1 MAASYAPEPGMS
13 SVSVLL
19 LGEKQSGKSS
29 AGNTILGRVAFHK
42 KTTRSSKEDGSIFG
56 IQVTVVD
63 TPGWL
68 SHSITPDKVSKEL
81 RRGVNLCHPEPHA
94 ILLVLPITT
103 TFGQEELKA
112 MLAQL
117 SLLNTPVWQKAMVL
131 FTHGDKL
138 GRLPIR
144 EHIRQ
149 QGSTLQWLLE
159 RCGNRYQVMAGQS
172 RASEFQVTE
181 LFEKILK
188 MMEAKRHPLEVQQ
201 RKYTQLRRDVS
212 MKQESRWQGR
222 PVEIEMSVMYEEIDG
237 MPRRTNKV
245 ESGRPYMPYIG
256 FPAGQAF
263 FKPALSLILL
273 GRRKSGKSSVGKMI
287 LDSGEFKKTN
297 RCSVGQ
303 REVLGWSVTVVD
315 TPGWSQFCLADPGQV
330 RTAISQSPSLCPK
343 GNKVAFVLAVPVD
356 SFREK
361 DRRAIEEYLSILGQ
375 EVWRRTVVLFTYGE
389 QLKKRTLEWY
399 IEKMGEPLQWV
410 LGRCGYRHFILDTNT
425 AEDTHVAQLL
435 EMVERL

>member
-1 MAASYAPEPGMS
+1 MAASYDAGES

-19 LGEKQSGKSS
+19 LGEKQSGKST
-29 AGNTILGRVAFHK
+29 AGNAILGRVAFHK
-42 KTTRSSKEDGSIFG
+42 KTTRSSKEDGYIFG

-81 RRGVNLCHPEPHA
+81 LRGVNLCHPQPHA

-103 TFGQEELKA
+103 TFSQEELRV

-117 SLLNTPVWQKAMVL
+117 SLLNTPIWQQAMVL

-138 GRLPIR
+138 GSLPIR
-144 EHIRQ
+144 EHIRR

-159 RCGNRYQVMAGQS
+159 RCGNRYQVMADQS
-172 RASEFQVTE
+172 RASEFQVRE

-188 MMEAKRHPLEVQQ
+188 MMEAKRRPLEVQQ
-201 RKYTQLRRDVS
+201 RKYTQLRREVS

-222 PVEIEMSVMYEEIDG
+222 PVEIEMSVMYEEIDER
-237 MPRRTNKV
+237 PRRTNQV
-245 ESGRPYMPYIG
+245 ESGWPYIPRG
-256 FPAGQAF
+256 FPASQADS
-263 FKPALSLILL
+263 KSALSLILL
-273 GRRKSGKSSVGKMI
+273 GRRKSGKSSVGNVI
-287 LDSGEFKKTN
+287 LDSGVFNIKTN
-297 RCSVGQ
+297 ECFVGHG
-303 REVLGWSVTVVD
+303 EVLGLPVTVVD
-315 TPGWSQFCLADPGQV
+315 TPGWSLFCLANPGHV
-330 RTAISQSPSLCPK
+330 RAEMSRSPSLCPQGSK
-343 GNKVAFVLAVPVD
+343 LAFVLAVPVD

-361 DRRAIEEYLSILGQ
+361 DRRAIEEYLSVLGQ

-389 QLKKRTLEWY
+389 QLKRRTLESY
-399 IEKMGEPLQWV
+399 IKEKGEPLQWV
-410 LGRCGYRHFILDTNT
+410 LGRCGYRHCILDTNT